1 MCKPDERTLFPHTH
15 ILYPHVFFLP
25 CVSYTFSHCHLGE
38 CLIVHWGVGLIYDKN
53 KTESF
58 MAGGNQHWYCF
69 KNCMIEHLGCSSTRS
84 GGQEHFKA
92 KQHAIK
98 ENKMKERNMN
108 VNINLVS
115 AAIQVC
121 KIKSAG
127 MSYETMVGFISAC
140 MWCWCWKRWTWT
152 VNI

>member
-1 MCKPDERTLFPHTH
+1 MSNSSL
-15 ILYPHVFFLP
+15 
-25 CVSYTFSHCHLGE
+25 
-38 CLIVHWGVGLIYDKN
+38 GVGLIYDKN

-127 MSYETMVGFISAC
+127 MSYETMVGFLSAC
-140 MWCWCWKRWTWT
+140 GADVGNVGHGR
-152 VNI
+152 